1 MILINLG
8 FFFQTKKR
16 SRGVFLTEFVKLIS
30 VSTPELP
37 GASRRPGPI

>member
-8 FFFQTKKR
+8 FFWRPITFE
-16 SRGVFLTEFVKLIS
+16 GCFLTEFVKLIS

-37 GASRRPGPI
+37 GVSQRP